1 MHFML
6 EYPKACRYTLNACVS
21 LKLYLKKL
29 MQESII
35 NRNTSNSLS
44 IISDLRKSLGRNI
57 ERLLKLCI
65 YENIDLKIFRLLL
78 E

>member
-1 MHFML
+1 
-6 EYPKACRYTLNACVS
+6 
-21 LKLYLKKL
+21 

-57 ERLLKLCI
+57 EGILKLCI
-65 YENIDLKIFRLLL
+65 YENIDLKFFRLLL